1 MSSPLSVRFGVG
13 FCRVSRVF
21 FGGDLETLPPSDH

>member
-21 FGGDLETLPPSDH
+21 FGGGFRNTSAE